1 MVHPM
6 ASYGFADWCIEI
18 NSSVDECVGRTLYL
32 GSVACLVVASIIGAE
47 LTRKAS
53 IALL

>member
-1 MVHPM
+1 VVHPM